1 VPLDGSKL
9 AETVLPR
16 AIELAKKLSLEIVL
30 TRAYQIPLS
39 AYAGADA
46 AYIPNND
53 ELLTL
58 VREEAGAY
66 LEAKVNELKQNGI
79 EKVSSILLV
88 GPGADE
94 IIDLARTTPDNL
106 IAMCTNGRS
115 GVKRWALGSVT
126 EKVVRHSGD
135 PVLVVRAE

>member
-1 VPLDGSKL
+1 
-9 AETVLPR
+9 
-16 AIELAKKLSLEIVL
+16 VL

-39 AYAGADA
+39 AYGGTDA
-46 AYIPNND
+46 AYIPNG
-53 ELLTL
+53 EGLLTL
-58 VREEAGAY
+58 VREEASAY
-66 LEAKVNELKQNGI
+66 LEAKVNEVRQNGI

-88 GPGADE
+88 GSGADE
-94 IIDLARTTPDNL
+94 IIELAQGTPNNL
-106 IAMCTNGRS
+106 IAMCTHGRS

>member
-1 VPLDGSKL
+1 
-9 AETVLPR
+9 
-16 AIELAKKLSLEIVL
+16 LAKILSLEIVL
-30 TRAYQIPLS
+30 TRAYQIPLT
-39 AYAGADA
+39 AYTGTDA

-53 ELLTL
+53 ALLTA
-58 VREEAGAY
+58 VKEEASAY
-66 LEAKVNELKQNGI
+66 LDEKVNQLRGNGI

-88 GPGADE
+88 GSGADE

-106 IAMCTNGRS
+106 IAMCTHGRS